1 LEQPGGADAVL
12 GEDKG
17 FKLYAAANLVAND
30 RGPYDAQLLYRDMA
44 GELAGLGVNLNIGPS
59 ADICSEGG
67 VNLSA
72 LCFGTTPSQVAAY
85 ATAFNSGHHDRGVLT
100 ALKHVPFT
108 SGSQTSPIYEPAN
121 IALFREVA
129 RRGPSDAIVV
139 RLKAAEPS
147 SVPYWAF
154 RFHAISKSNNKRIF
168 RRPNSEATL
177 IVDLDAGSRGA
188 PVRQGEAI
196 VRALQLGGDAI
207 LIRDGSKIQ
216 GDLTIV
222 AYDAV
227 RAAVESNR
235 LDMARVEEA
244 YQRVQRLKARLRAFQ
259 HRTLTV
265 QSEAP
270 RSELH

>member
-1 LEQPGGADAVL
+1 
-12 GEDKG
+12 
-17 FKLYAAANLVAND
+17 
-30 RGPYDAQLLYRDMA
+30 
-44 GELAGLGVNLNIGPS
+44 LNIGPS
-59 ADICSEGG
+59 ADVCPEGG

-85 ATAFNSGHHDRGVLT
+85 AAAFNSGHHDRGVLT

-108 SGSQTSPIYEPAN
+108 SGSETSPIYEPAN

-129 RRGPSDAIVV
+129 RRGPSDVIVV
-139 RLKAAEPS
+139 RLKAAEPPA
-147 SVPYWAF
+147 VPYWAF
-154 RFHAISKSNNKRIF
+154 RFHASKNNNKRIF
-168 RRPNSEATL
+168 RHPSFQAAL

-196 VRALQLGGDAI
+196 VKALQLGGDAI
-207 LIRDGSKIQ
+207 LIRDSSKIQ
-216 GDLTIV
+216 GDLTDV

-227 RAAVESNR
+227 RTAIEANR

-244 YQRVQRLKARLRAFQ
+244 HQRVQRLKARLRAIQ

-270 RSELH
+270 RSELR